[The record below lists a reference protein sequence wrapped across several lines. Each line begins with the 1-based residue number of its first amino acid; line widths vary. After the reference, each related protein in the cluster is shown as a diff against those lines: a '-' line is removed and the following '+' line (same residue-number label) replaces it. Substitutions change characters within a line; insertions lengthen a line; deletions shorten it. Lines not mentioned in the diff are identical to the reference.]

1 MLRSIKSFDLKNKRI
16 LLRLDLNVPLQNG
29 VVADDFRIRS
39 ALPTIQFCLES
50 GAAVVIMSHL
60 GRPRGQVNPDLSL
73 IPVGE
78 SLAEL
83 LEMPIKF
90 SADCVSEDAQ
100 DVSLGLKPGEIHL
113 LENLRFHDEETRNDS
128 NFSAQLA
135 KHGQIYLNDAFGTAH
150 RAHASN
156 VGVAR
161 QFTFKG
167 IGFLIEKELRYL
179 QNVIQRPQ
187 RPLTLILGGAKIDTK
202 LGLIDRF
209 ADKADSILI
218 SGGMAFTFIKAQGYS
233 VGKSLVD
240 DSQLKMAGRIISRGQ
255 SQRAKL
261 IFPSDV
267 VAATGLDSAQEIG
280 VYPVKA
286 IPGNLMGLDIGPRSI
301 DRFTQVI
308 RESATIV
315 WNGPA
320 GVFETPGFETGSL
333 KIAEALSDCSANGA
347 ITVIGGGDTAA
358 AIRKFGLLEKMSH
371 VSTGGGA
378 SLELLSGKQL
388 PALTVLES

>member
-218 SGGMAFTFIKAQGYS
+218 GGGMAFTFIKAQGYS